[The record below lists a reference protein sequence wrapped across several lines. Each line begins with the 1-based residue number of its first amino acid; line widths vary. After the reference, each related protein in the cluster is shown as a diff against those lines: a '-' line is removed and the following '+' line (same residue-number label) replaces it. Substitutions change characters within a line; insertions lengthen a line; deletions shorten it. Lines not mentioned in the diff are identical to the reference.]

1 MCYRHAMLA
10 VRYLPFSVPVPSSNP
25 DNGLVADTPL
35 ATKSDPNPTPSSEP
49 ISNTTIYTCIAA
61 PPPSA
66 IQTILKT
73 LLSTSD
79 ISSCLSTI
87 NTLKASQGLALA
99 DILTALGEKLNNL
112 NVPVQTKVSWLEGLA
127 EIEWR
132 LSGGGG
138 EAVQTGGLVGVVRN
152 GVQLMEKTGKGVS
165 LLKGVS

>member
-1 MCYRHAMLA
+1 MPA
-10 VRYLPFSVPVPSSNP
+10 VRHLPSSVPVSSSNP

-79 ISSCLSTI
+79 ITSCLSTI

-99 DILTALGEKLNNL
+99 DILTALGEQLNNL

>member
-1 MCYRHAMLA
+1 MRA
-10 VRYLPFSVPVPSSNP
+10 VRFPSFSIPVPPSLP
-25 DNGLVADTPL
+25 DSYLLADTPL

-49 ISNTTIYTCIAA
+49 ITNTTIYTCIAA

-79 ISSCLSTI
+79 ITSCLSTI

-99 DILTALGEKLNNL
+99 DILTALGEQLNNL

-152 GVQLMEKTGKGVS
+152 GVELMEKTGKGGS
-165 LLKGVS
+165 LLKGIS

>member
-1 MCYRHAMLA
+1 MLA
-10 VRYLPFSVPVPSSNP
+10 VRYLISSVPVPSSNP
-25 DNGLVADTPL
+25 DNCLVADTPL

-79 ISSCLSTI
+79 ITSCLSTI

-99 DILTALGEKLNNL
+99 DILTALGEQLNNL

-152 GVQLMEKTGKGVS
+152 GVQLMEKTGKGMS
-165 LLKGVS
+165 LLKGAS

>member
-1 MCYRHAMLA
+1 MLA
-10 VRYLPFSVPVPSSNP
+10 VSYSLSAVSVPSSIP
-25 DNGLVADTPL
+25 DSHLIADTPL
-35 ATKSDPNPTPSSEP
+35 ATKSDPNPTPSDEP
-49 ISNTTIYTCIAA
+49 ITNTTIYTCIAA

-99 DILTALGEKLNNL
+99 DILTALGEQLNNL

-152 GVQLMEKTGKGVS
+152 GVELMEKTGKGGS
-165 LLKGVS
+165 LLKAVS

>member
-1 MCYRHAMLA
+1 MLA
-10 VRYLPFSVPVPSSNP
+10 VRSILSFI
-25 DNGLVADTPL
+25 LVGSGITDECLLADTPL

-49 ISNTTIYTCIAA
+49 ITNTTIYTCIAA

-79 ISSCLSTI
+79 ITSCLSTI

-99 DILTALGEKLNNL
+99 DILTALGEQLNNL
-112 NVPVQTKVSWLEGLA
+112 NVPAQTKVSWLEGLA

-152 GVQLMEKTGKGVS
+152 GVELMEKTGKGGT